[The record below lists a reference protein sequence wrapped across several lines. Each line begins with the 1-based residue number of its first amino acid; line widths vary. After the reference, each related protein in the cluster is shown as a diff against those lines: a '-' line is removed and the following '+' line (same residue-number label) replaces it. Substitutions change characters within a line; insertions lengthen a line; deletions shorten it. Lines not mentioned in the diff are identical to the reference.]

1 MTQQYHSL
9 VNSLHEPS
17 ILVIG
22 DLILDTYLRGAST
35 RLTPEAP
42 VPVVNITSHTCVPG
56 GAANTAIN
64 LKYLGANVTFAA
76 IVGEDSAGKEAQTL
90 LAKEGIHTY
99 LISCNS
105 RNTIVKTRVIA
116 GSQLLT
122 RYDEGTEM
130 AVSDGC
136 EERLISFLED
146 TYGQFDAVVIAD
158 YNKGVITPGII
169 STLERLNAQHRK
181 FIAVDAKRLDLYRQ
195 LRPSLVKPNYHEIMQ
210 LLQLP
215 ETSAYRAAQLHDM
228 GSAIYRITGAEVVAL
243 TLDTEG
249 ALIFKNGE
257 VVCHTPAYPVTQLNV
272 SGAGDTYIS
281 TFTMACLSGIA
292 LCETAEMAAAAAAI
306 VINKEDTAYCAKGE
320 LMAFFSMHNKYLDS
334 ISQLKEVCAVY
345 RAQGKRIVF
354 TNGCFDILHS
364 GHVSYLTRARELG
377 EVLIVG
383 INNDESIKRL
393 KGSTRPINQ
402 LQDRM
407 EVLGG
412 LGAVSHIIPFG
423 KQGDDTPIA
432 LIRAIA
438 PDVFT
443 KGGDYTREGLPEAE
457 VVEELGGVVTILPVV
472 PDRSTT
478 SLIRRIHTS
487 PVLKVAQG

>member
-9 VNSLHEPS
+9 VNSLHQPS

-64 LKYLGANVTFAA
+64 LKYLGAAVTFAA
-76 IVGEDSAGKEAQTL
+76 IVGEDSAGREAQSL
-90 LAKEGIHTY
+90 LSKEGIHTY
-99 LISCNS
+99 LINCNS

-122 RYDEGTEM
+122 RYDEGTEI

-136 EERLISFLED
+136 EEKLISFLES
-146 TYGQFDAVVIAD
+146 TFDKYDAIVIAD
-158 YNKGVITPGII
+158 YNKGVVTPGVI
-169 STLERLNAQHRK
+169 SALERLNAGKRK
-181 FIAVDAKRLDLYRQ
+181 FIAVDAKRLDLYRY
-195 LRPSLVKPNYHEIMQ
+195 LRPSLVKPNYHEIME

-215 ETSAYRAAQLHDM
+215 EKSSYRAAQLRDM
-228 GSAIYRITGAEVVAL
+228 GAAISRITGAEIIAL
-243 TLDTEG
+243 TLDAEG
-249 ALIFKNGE
+249 ALIFRNGE
-257 VVCHTPAYPVTQLNV
+257 AVCHTPAYPVSQLNV

-281 TFTMACLSGIA
+281 AFTMACLSGME
-292 LCETAEMAAAAAAI
+292 LCDAAEMAAAAAAI

-320 LMAFFSMHNKYLDS
+320 LMAFFSMHNKYLDNN
-334 ISQLKEVCAVY
+334 SQLKEVCAVY

-377 EVLIVG
+377 DILIVG

-412 LGAVSHIIPFG
+412 LGAVNHIIPFG
-423 KQGDDTPIA
+423 NPDDDTPIE
-432 LIRAIA
+432 LIRTIA

-443 KGGDYTREGLPEAE
+443 KGGDYTRDGLPEADI
-457 VVEELGGVVTILPVV
+457 VEKLGGVVTILPVV

-487 PVLKVAQG
+487 PVLKVAEG

>member
-1 MTQQYHSL
+1 MTHQFHSL
-9 VNSLHEPS
+9 VNNLHQPAV
-17 ILVIG
+17 LVIG

-42 VPVVNITSHTCVPG
+42 VPVVDITSHTCVPG

-64 LKYLGANVTFAA
+64 LRYLGADVTFAG
-76 IVGEDSAGKEAQTL
+76 IVGEDTAGKEAQAL
-90 LAKEGIHTY
+90 LAKEGIHTF

-122 RYDEGTEM
+122 RYDEGTETP
-130 AVSDGC
+130 VPDGC
-136 EERLISFLED
+136 EEKLIAFLEN
-146 TYGQFDAVVIAD
+146 TFDNYDAIVIAD
-158 YNKGVITPGII
+158 YNKGVITPPII
-169 STLERLNAQHRK
+169 AALERLNPDNNK
-181 FIAVDAKRLDLYRQ
+181 FIAVDAKRLDLYRS
-195 LRPSLVKPNYHEIMQ
+195 LRPSLVKPNYHEVMQ

-215 ETSAYRAAQLHDM
+215 ETNSYRAEQLRDM
-228 GSAIYRITGAEVVAL
+228 GSAIHRITGARVVAL
-243 TLDTEG
+243 TLDAAG
-249 ALIFKNGE
+249 ALIFKDGE
-257 VVCHTPAYPVTQLNV
+257 TVCHTPAYPVSEVNV

-281 TFTMACLSGIA
+281 AFTMSCLSGMDLRDA
-292 LCETAEMAAAAAAI
+292 SEMAAAAAAI
-306 VINKEDTAYCAKGE
+306 VISKADTAYCAKGE
-320 LMAFFSMHNKYLDS
+320 LMAFFSMHHKYLDS
-334 ISQLKEVCAVY
+334 VSQLKEVCAVY

-364 GHVSYLTRARELG
+364 GHVNYLTRARELG
-377 EVLIVG
+377 DVLIVG

-412 LGAVSHIIPFG
+412 LGAVNHIIPFG
-423 KQGDDTPIA
+423 NPGDDTPIE

-457 VVEELGGVVTILPVV
+457 VVEELGGIVTILPVV

-478 SLIRRIHTS
+478 SLIRRIHTT

>member
-1 MTQQYHSL
+1 MHQQFHAL
-9 VNSLHEPS
+9 INSFRQS
-17 ILVIG
+17 SVLVIG

-42 VPVVNITSHTCVPG
+42 VPVVNITSHTSVLG
-56 GAANTAIN
+56 GAANTAVN
-64 LKYLGANVTFAA
+64 LKYVGANVTYAG
-76 IVGEDSAGKEAQTL
+76 IVGQDIAGREASAL
-90 LAKEGIHTY
+90 LSEIGIHAH
-99 LISCNS
+99 LVSCQS
-105 RNTIVKTRVIA
+105 RHTIVKTRVIA

-122 RYDEGTEM
+122 RYDEGTERP
-130 AVSDGC
+130 VQDSC
-136 EERLISFLED
+136 ETKLIQFLEE
-146 TYGQFDAVVIAD
+146 TFDDYDAIVIAD
-158 YNKGVITPGII
+158 YDKGMMTDPVIATI
-169 STLERLNAQHRK
+169 ERLNAANKK
-181 FIAVDAKRLDLYRQ
+181 FIAIDAKCLYRYGS
-195 LRPSLVKPNYHEIMQ
+195 LAPSLVKPNYHEIMQ
-210 LLQLP
+210 LLKLP
-215 ETSAYRAAQLHDM
+215 ETSADRATLLAGM
-228 GSAIYRITGAEVVAL
+228 GISIRNATGAKVVAL
-243 TLDTEG
+243 TLDAEG
-249 ALIFKNGE
+249 ALIFHEGDL
-257 VVCHTPAYPVTQLNV
+257 VCHTPAYPVAQLNV

-292 LCETAEMAAAAAAI
+292 LNDAAELAAAAAAI
-306 VINKEDTAYCAKGE
+306 VINKADTAWCAKGE
-320 LMAFFSMHNKYLDS
+320 LLAFFSMHNKYMDNLD
-334 ISQLKEVCAVY
+334 QLREVCASY
-345 RAQGKRIVF
+345 KAQGRRIVF

-377 EVLIVG
+377 DILIVG
-383 INNDESIKRL
+383 INNDESIRRL

-412 LGAVSHIIPFG
+412 LGAVNHIIPFG
-423 KQGDDTPIA
+423 DPFDDTPVN

-443 KGGDYTREGLPEAE
+443 KGGDYTRDQLPEAP

-487 PVLKVAQG
+487 PLLKVVQA

>member
-1 MTQQYHSL
+1 MTQQLHSL
-9 VNSLHEPS
+9 VNDLHQPS

-64 LKYLGANVTFAA
+64 LRYLGAAVTFAA
-76 IVGEDSAGKEAQTL
+76 IVGEDNAGKEAQAL
-90 LAKEGIHTY
+90 LSKEGIHTY
-99 LISCNS
+99 LIHCNS

-122 RYDEGTEM
+122 RYDEGTEIS
-130 AVSDGC
+130 VPDGC
-136 EERLISFLED
+136 EEKLITFLED
-146 TYGQFDAVVIAD
+146 TFDHYDAIVIAD
-158 YNKGVITPGII
+158 YNKGVVTPAIITA
-169 STLERLNAQHRK
+169 LERLNADKKK

-215 ETSAYRAAQLHDM
+215 EKSSYRAAQLRDM
-228 GSAIYRITGAEVVAL
+228 GGAISRITGADIVAL
-243 TLDTEG
+243 TLDAEG
-249 ALIFKNGE
+249 ALIFKKGE
-257 VVCHTPAYPVTQLNV
+257 IVCHTPAYPVSQLNV

-281 TFTMACLSGIA
+281 AFTMSCLSGME
-292 LCETAEMAAAAAAI
+292 LCDAAEMAAAAAAI
-306 VINKEDTAYCAKGE
+306 VINKDDTAYCAKGE
-320 LMAFFSMHNKYLDS
+320 LIAFFSMHNKYLDS
-334 ISQLKEVCAVY
+334 TAQLKEVCAVY
-345 RAQGKRIVF
+345 KAQGKRIVF

-377 EVLIVG
+377 DILIVG

-412 LGAVSHIIPFG
+412 LGAVNHIIAFG
-423 KQGDDTPIA
+423 KPGDDTPIE
-432 LIRAIA
+432 LIRTIA

-443 KGGDYTREGLPEAE
+443 KGGDYTREGLPEAV
-457 VVEELGGVVTILPVV
+457 VVEELGGVVIILPVV

-487 PVLKVAQG
+487 PVLKVVQA